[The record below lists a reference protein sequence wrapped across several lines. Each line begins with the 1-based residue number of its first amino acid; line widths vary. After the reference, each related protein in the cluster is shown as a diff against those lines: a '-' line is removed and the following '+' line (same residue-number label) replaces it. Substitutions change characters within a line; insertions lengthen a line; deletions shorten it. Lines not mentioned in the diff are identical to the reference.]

1 LITTPFGA
9 QVRDVALATRMFMT
23 ATLPWDCGEHSFVAY
38 PGLGRTWSACSCCGF
53 LERPEDRELLLR
65 LVRSSS

>member
-1 LITTPFGA
+1 MSTPFGT
-9 QVRDVALATRMFMT
+9 QVRDVALATRMFST
-23 ATLPWDCGEHSFVAY
+23 PTLPWECDGHQFVDY
-38 PGLGRTWSACSCCGF
+38 PGLGRVWSACSCCGF